1 MRTLL
6 PALAMMALVGFCSQ
20 ANAEASC
27 PELTRLRGK
36 AAEAAEQMKGAPT
49 SDHCA
54 AYIRFSMAWGAIV
67 QYANSNRE
75 LCEIS
80 MLSLSEIEKRH
91 REAVKARESVC
102 AGRVLRPFP
111 AEVIR
116 R

>member
-1 MRTLL
+1 MRT
-6 PALAMMALVGFCSQ
+6 PALAMMALVGFSSQ
-20 ANAEASC
+20 ANAQAPC
-27 PELTRLRGK
+27 PELTRLRIK
-36 AAEAAEQMKGAPT
+36 ASEAIEQTKGVPT
-49 SDHCA
+49 SDRCE
-54 AYIRFSMAWGAIV
+54 AYIRFSLAWGAIV

-80 MLSLSEIEKRH
+80 MLSLGEIEKRH
-91 REAVKARESVC
+91 REAVKERESVC